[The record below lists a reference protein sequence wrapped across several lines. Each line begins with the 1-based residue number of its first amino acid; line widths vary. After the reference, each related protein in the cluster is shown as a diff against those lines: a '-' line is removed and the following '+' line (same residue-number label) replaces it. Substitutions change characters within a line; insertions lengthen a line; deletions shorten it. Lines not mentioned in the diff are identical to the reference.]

1 MKRYKVNKVENGKQ
15 TTLASFNTA
24 NEAIDY
30 ATAWS
35 NENDTNSLIYDT
47 VSRKRGCTFFTH
59 KTVNGYVAMR

>member
-35 NENDTNSLIYDT
+35 NEMVKAAKLKPAELDEL
-47 VSRKRGCTFFTH
+47 RKTITREVTTLKIF
-59 KTVNGYVAMR
+59 